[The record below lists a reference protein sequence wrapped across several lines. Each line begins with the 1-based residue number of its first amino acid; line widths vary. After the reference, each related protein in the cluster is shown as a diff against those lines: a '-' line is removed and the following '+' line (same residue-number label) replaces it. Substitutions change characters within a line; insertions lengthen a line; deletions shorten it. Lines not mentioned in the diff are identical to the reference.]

1 MSTGIIMRVSSMS
14 SNESYVFEF
23 LEEDRCCYCAVPGSV
38 VRFTD
43 NLVCSEKECRFHK
56 SVWMILTC
64 DAESSG
70 FEIIM
75 EKYNRMNLV

>member
-1 MSTGIIMRVSSMS
+1 MIYVIRNASVTEWM
-14 SNESYVFEF
+14 VFEF
-23 LEEDRCCYCAVPGSV
+23 SHEDDIYIYAVPGSV